1 MNEQIWKY
9 IAELSTPGFFVTAD
23 IMYEGEEF
31 PVDIKAFI
39 IETSSDRNRNISPQI
54 YVSFGRMAYSSY
66 FFPDRPCC

>member
-39 IETSSDRNRNISPQI
+39 YGAQNEAYKTI
-54 YVSFGRMAYSSY
+54 Y
-66 FFPDRPCC
+66 